1 MSNKVEFS
9 RIQELVSKLQYIF
22 VLVPGTTTTLCV
34 ARLPNGFTVGRG
46 ESACVDPANYDKA
59 LGEKYAKE
67 RAVADATNQLRL
79 LEGYVLASK
88 LNPVE

>member
-9 RIQELVSKLQYIF
+9 HIQYLLSTLNYIF
-22 VLVPGTTTTLCV
+22 VLVPSTTTTLCI
-34 ARLPNGFTVGRG
+34 AQLPNGFTVGRG
-46 ESACVDPANYDKA
+46 ESACVDPSNYDKE

-67 RAVADATNQLRL
+67 RAVADATNQLWL

-88 LNPVE
+88 LNPV

>member
-9 RIQELVSKLQYIF
+9 RIQTLMSSLEYIF
-22 VLVPGTTTTLCV
+22 VVVPGTTTTMCV

-46 ESACVDPANYDKA
+46 ESACVDPANYDKE

-67 RAVADATNQLRL
+67 RAVADANNQLWL

>member
-9 RIQELVSKLQYIF
+9 RIQTLMSRMEYSFSV
-22 VLVPGTTTTLCV
+22 VPGTTTTMCV
-34 ARLPNGFTVGRG
+34 ARLPNGYIVGRG
-46 ESACVDPANYDKA
+46 EYTCADPANYDKE

-67 RAVADATNQLRL
+67 LTVAGATNQLWL

>member
-1 MSNKVEFS
+1 MSNKVEAS
-9 RIQELVSKLQYIF
+9 RIEALVAKLQYIF

-59 LGEKYAKE
+59 LGEQYAKE
-67 RAVADATNQLRL
+67 RAVADATNQLWL